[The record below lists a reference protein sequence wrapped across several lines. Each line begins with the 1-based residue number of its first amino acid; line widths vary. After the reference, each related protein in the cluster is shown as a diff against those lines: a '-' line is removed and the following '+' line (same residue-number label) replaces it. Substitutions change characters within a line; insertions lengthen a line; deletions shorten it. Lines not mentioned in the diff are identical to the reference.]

1 MEVITPVRKPS
12 QVIAWLGF
20 GLSLTVL
27 VLIWVVNVLVFTHI
41 GERDFPAAALYMLV
55 ILIGG
60 FLGLMGLI
68 FSIIGLVSAN
78 KYFDKKWP
86 SVSGIIFCCL
96 SLLSLFAPIIIAST
110 IKSSPTEVMQLEQ
123 NENPS
128 SNSGIILYITNKNRL
143 KCFDNRNGI
152 DNKPAVISMFSADK
166 KHELQTWMQM
176 SNIDKDANFTIKT
189 DTDVEYSDVVDIIDI
204 LKELGVTKFQL
215 SSATSVQ

>member
-1 MEVITPVRKPS
+1 MEVLTPVRKPS

-27 VLIWVVNVLVFTHI
+27 VLIWIVNVLVFTHI
-41 GERDFPAAALYMLV
+41 GERDFPAAALYMSV

-78 KYFDKKWP
+78 KYFDKKWT

-110 IKSSPTEVMQLEQ
+110 IKSNPTEVMQLEQ

-128 SNSGIILYITNKNRL
+128 SNSGIILYITNMNRL

-166 KHELQTWMQM
+166 KHELQTWIQM
-176 SNIDKDANFTIKT
+176 GNIDKDANFTIKA
-189 DTDVEYSDVVDIIDI
+189 DTDVEYSDVVIIIDI
-204 LKELGVTKFQL
+204 LKELGITKFQL
-215 SSATSVQ
+215 SSAVSEQ

>member
-1 MEVITPVRKPS
+1 MEVLTQVRKPS

-27 VLIWVVNVLVFTHI
+27 VLIWVVNALVFTHI
-41 GERDFPAAALYMLV
+41 GERDFPVAALYMLV

-78 KYFDKKWP
+78 KHFSKKWP

-96 SLLSLFAPIIIAST
+96 SLLSLFAPIIISST
-110 IKSSPTEVMQLEQ
+110 IKSNPIEVMQLEQ

-128 SNSGIILYITNKNRL
+128 SNSGILLYITNMNRL

-152 DNKPAVISMFSADK
+152 DNKPAVISLFSADK

-176 SNIDKDANFTIKT
+176 NNINKDANFTIKT
-189 DTDVEYSDVVDIIDI
+189 DTAVEYSDVVDIIDI
-204 LKELGVTKFQL
+204 LKELGITKFQL

>member
-1 MEVITPVRKPS
+1 MEVLTPVRKPS

-20 GLSLTVL
+20 GLSLSVL
-27 VLIWVVNVLVFTHI
+27 VLIWVVNALVFTHI

-60 FLGLMGLI
+60 LLGFMGLI

-78 KYFDKKWP
+78 KHFDKKWP

-110 IKSSPTEVMQLEQ
+110 IKSDPTEVIQLEQ
-123 NENPS
+123 NKNPS
-128 SNSGIILYITNKNRL
+128 SNSGIVLYITNKNRL

-152 DNKPAVISMFSADK
+152 DNTPVAISMFSAEK
-166 KHELQTWMQM
+166 KHEFQTWMQM
-176 SNIDKDANFTIKT
+176 NNIDRDANFTIKT
-189 DTDVEYSDVVDIIDI
+189 DTDVEYSDVIEIIDI
-204 LKELGVTKFQL
+204 LKELGITKFQL
-215 SSATSVQ
+215 SSDASVQ

>member
-1 MEVITPVRKPS
+1 MEVLTPVRKPS

-27 VLIWVVNVLVFTHI
+27 VLIWIVNVLVFTHI
-41 GERDFPAAALYMLV
+41 GERDFPAAALYMSV

-78 KYFDKKWP
+78 KHFDKKWT

-110 IKSSPTEVMQLEQ
+110 IKSNPTEVMQLEQ

-128 SNSGIILYITNKNRL
+128 SNSGIILYITNMNRL

-166 KHELQTWMQM
+166 KHELQTWIQM
-176 SNIDKDANFTIKT
+176 GNIDKDANFTIKA
-189 DTDVEYSDVVDIIDI
+189 DTDVEYSDVVIIIDI
-204 LKELGVTKFQL
+204 LKELGITKFQL
-215 SSATSVQ
+215 SSAVSEQ

>member
-1 MEVITPVRKPS
+1 MEVLTPVRKPS

-27 VLIWVVNVLVFTHI
+27 VLIWVVKLVFTHI
-41 GERDFPAAALYMLV
+41 GERDFPVAALYMLV

-78 KYFDKKWP
+78 KHFDKKWP

-96 SLLSLFAPIIIAST
+96 SLLSLFAPIIIDST
-110 IKSSPTEVMQLEQ
+110 IKPKPIKVMQLEQ
-123 NENPS
+123 HENPS
-128 SNSGIILYITNKNRL
+128 SNSGIVLYITNMNRL
-143 KCFDNRNGI
+143 RCFDNRNGI

-176 SNIDKDANFTIKT
+176 SNIDKDVNITIKI
-189 DTDVEYSDVVDIIDI
+189 DTDVEYADIVDIIDI
-204 LKELGVTKFQL
+204 LKDLGITKFQI
-215 SSATSVQ
+215 SSVASVQ